1 MQLNEIESQ
10 ADSQD
15 KRLALYKALREKF
28 FTNLKSDQESEHRNR
43 MEELNKK
50 IEILERQERL
60 KQMSEKEKAQ
70 AKEQE
75 RGEKNKGFLDGI
87 KSYQVE
93 DI

>member
-1 MQLNEIESQ
+1 
-10 ADSQD
+10 
-15 KRLALYKALREKF
+15 
-28 FTNLKSDQESEHRNR
+28 

-60 KQMSEKEKAQ
+60 KQLSQKEQAE
-70 AKEQE
+70 AKEHQ

-87 KSYQVE
+87 KSFEVE